1 MGMHNIFEKVR
12 CLADKDLSMCMP
24 REIKVQI
31 IQRQRSVRLSLQT
44 LCQSQQ
50 QERA

>member
-1 MGMHNIFEKVR
+1 
-12 CLADKDLSMCMP
+12 MCMP
-24 REIKVQI
+24 REIKVHIISLQKH